1 MQASNANTAHSRSVV
16 MRILVRSWEYS
27 YPAAFAVVR
36 AVIGAVVIL
45 IGLVLCVTGFW
56 WGALVMVIG
65 ALTLMVAGL
74 MFALVT

>member
-1 MQASNANTAHSRSVV
+1 M
-16 MRILVRSWEYS
+16 RSWEYS